1 VNAGAGSGAGS
12 GEIGDGRLVL
22 VVDDEPPITRALS
35 AALTARGYKAAVA
48 RDGRRALEVAAVDD
62 PAAVILDLGLP
73 DIDGIEVL
81 RRLRE
86 WSDVPVIVLT
96 AEGADDRKVRAL
108 DDGAD
113 DYVTKPFSTPE
124 LLARLRVALRHRR
137 PPGDGSTGPSPEG
150 GPVLEVGDLLVDVPH
165 HTVTVEGRRLD
176 LTPKEFGFLA
186 LLARHAGKVLTHR
199 MILQEVWGPE
209 YGTESEYLR
218 VYASQ
223 LRKKLAE
230 DPDRPRL
237 VTEPGVGYRLIDR
250 DLDR

>member
-1 VNAGAGSGAGS
+1 VDPGV
-12 GEIGDGRLVL
+12 GEGRLVL
-22 VVDDEPPITRALS
+22 VVDDERPITRALS
-35 AALTARGYKAAVA
+35 AALVARGYRAEVA
-48 RDGRRALEVAAVDD
+48 LDGTRALELAATRD

-81 RRLRE
+81 RRLRA

-96 AEGADDRKVRAL
+96 AEGAEDRKVRAL

-124 LLARLRVALRHRR
+124 LLARVRVALRHRAQR
-137 PPGDGSTGPSPEG
+137 PSAGAGAFGAG
-150 GPVLEVGDLLVDVPH
+150 GAEPVVEVGDVVVDLPH
-165 HTVTVEGRRLD
+165 HTVSVGGRRLE
-176 LTPKEFGFLA
+176 LTPKEFGFLS

-223 LRKKLAE
+223 LRKKLGE
-230 DPDRPRL
+230 DPARPRL

-250 DLDR
+250 DSTLRP

>member
-1 VNAGAGSGAGS
+1 MSTTAKQKAQL
-12 GEIGDGRLVL
+12 IL
-22 VVDDEPPITRALS
+22 VVDDERPITRALG
-35 AALTARGYKAAVA
+35 AALSARGYRVEIATN
-48 RDGRRALEVAAVDD
+48 GQQALDQTALRD

-73 DIDGIEVL
+73 DLDGIDVL
-81 RRLRE
+81 RRLRS
-86 WSDVPVIVLT
+86 WTDVPVIVLT

-137 PPGDGSTGPSPEG
+137 GTGDAASGVSDP
-150 GPVLEVGDLLVDVPH
+150 PVLQVGDLRVDIPH
-165 HTVTVEGRRLD
+165 HRAEVDGRPLD
-176 LTPKEFGFLA
+176 LTPKEFGFLS

-223 LRKKLAE
+223 LRKKLGE
-230 DPDRPRL
+230 DPARPRL

-250 DLDR
+250 DMPTS

>member
-1 VNAGAGSGAGS
+1 MTPP
-12 GEIGDGRLVL
+12 GDGLLVL
-22 VVDDEPPITRALS
+22 VVDDEPAITRALS
-35 AALTARGYKAAVA
+35 AALTARGYRARVA
-48 RDGRRALEVAAVDD
+48 MTGQRALDAAAVDD

-73 DIDGIEVL
+73 DVDGIEVL

-124 LLARLRVALRHRR
+124 LLARLRVALRHHR
-137 PPGDGSTGPSPEG
+137 PGTGPVDES
-150 GPVLEVGDLLVDVPH
+150 PVLTVGDLVIDVPH
-165 HTVTVEGRRLD
+165 HTVTVGGLRLD

-186 LLARHAGKVLTHR
+186 VLARHAGKVLTHR

-230 DPDRPRL
+230 DPARPRL

-250 DLDR
+250 DVPGA